1 MIADVVLPQMG
12 LEVSEGTVTA
22 VLVAPG
28 DSVAEG
34 ETVVEVETDKAIA
47 EVAASRAGV
56 VTTIVVAVGETIPVG
71 ATLVRIGDS
80 ADDVEEAGAGVGE
93 SADADVESAAAVN
106 ADAMLDSEAAADFE
120 AATAASP
127 VPSSQVSS
135 QFSSDRGEKC
145 ERSGGA
151 DRAGGAEPTGAA
163 AAAVTESANGSRRRA
178 APIARRA
185 ASEFGLSLEQI
196 EGTGPGGR
204 ITLGDV
210 ERAAASP
217 TAAPAVGAQAQSAA
231 ASPATVPPAVAPTP
245 SASPATKTSSGERLE
260 PLSATRQAIARRL
273 TESQLV
279 PQYTL
284 TRDVDVSWLM
294 SEKARLSAE
303 GPTKVGV
310 VDLLVQGLAEA
321 LVRHP
326 QLAASFVPGADG
338 EPAAYRHRD
347 GVDVGLAVATERGLL
362 VPVIRRADERTLP
375 ELVLE
380 RARLVDLTREGR
392 LGLADMGD
400 AATTLS
406 SLGTFGVDSFTAMLN
421 PGESSI
427 LAVGRTVERV
437 VPRERGIAVVPTLT
451 MTFTLDHRVVDGATG
466 AAALAELA
474 ELLEGAMAW
483 RT

>member
-1 MIADVVLPQMG
+1 LVADVVLPQMG

-47 EVAASRAGV
+47 EVAAPRGGV
-56 VTTIVVAVGETIPVG
+56 VTTIVVAVGDTIPVG
-71 ATLVRIGDS
+71 ATLVQIGDS
-80 ADDVEEAGAGVGE
+80 ADDAEEAGAGAG
-93 SADADVESAAAVN
+93 ADASVGAAN

-120 AATAASP
+120 AATVEAPGPA
-127 VPSSQVSS
+127 
-135 QFSSDRGEKC
+135 
-145 ERSGGA
+145 
-151 DRAGGAEPTGAA
+151 
-163 AAAVTESANGSRRRA
+163 TEGANGSRRRA

-185 ASEFGLSLEQI
+185 ATEFGLSLEQI

-210 ERAAASP
+210 ERAAAGG
-217 TAAPAVGAQAQSAA
+217 AAPAPSGQPAA
-231 ASPATVPPAVAPTP
+231 AAPAPGVPPSATPT
-245 SASPATKTSSGERLE
+245 ATEASSGERLE

-279 PQYTL
+279 PNYTL
-284 TRDVDVSWLM
+284 TRDIDVSWLM
-294 SEKARLSAE
+294 SEKASLSAE

-310 VDLLVQGLAEA
+310 VDLLVQALAEA

-326 QLAASFVPGADG
+326 QLAAAFVPATAG
-338 EPAAYRHRD
+338 EPASYRHRD

-362 VPVIRRADERTLP
+362 VPVIRRADQRTLP

-380 RARLVDLTREGR
+380 RSRLIDLTRAGR
-392 LGLADMGD
+392 LAIADMGD

-427 LAVGRTVERV
+427 LAAGRTVERV
-437 VPRERGIAVVPTLT
+437 IPRDRGLAVVPTLT
-451 MTFTLDHRVVDGATG
+451 LTFTFDHRVVDGATG

-474 ELLEGAMAW
+474 ELLEGGMAW
-483 RT
+483 RI